1 MPQQK
6 PLVLVVD
13 DDPALVR
20 LVSLN
25 LELDGYQV
33 LTAASGSTAIDLM
46 QKEQPSLVLLDVM
59 MPGMDGF
66 QTCQRIRDFTA
77 VPIIMITAKGGVEDV
92 VHGLDIGADDYITKP
107 FSITEM
113 LARVKAVLQ
122 RAKFPQE
129 TAQPPFVSSQLCIDF
144 AHHQVTLAG
153 EEIMLPPT
161 EYRILCLLARNAG
174 RVITHDQLLTEVWG
188 KEYRGDTHILQV
200 AVARLRKK
208 LGDDSSNPK
217 YVATRPGIGYTLRKP
232 KETPAPSPG
241 TGELVPCAGGSDD
254 RPKP

>member
-6 PLVLVVD
+6 PLILVVD

-33 LTAASGSTAIDLM
+33 LSAASGSAAIDLI

-66 QTCQRIRDFTA
+66 QTCQRIRDFSG

-129 TAQPPFVSSQLCIDF
+129 TAQPPFISGQLASISPITRSLWQTRRSCCPPRNTGFSVS
-144 AHHQVTLAG
+144 
-153 EEIMLPPT
+153 
-161 EYRILCLLARNAG
+161 
-174 RVITHDQLLTEVWG
+174 W
-188 KEYRGDTHILQV
+188 
-200 AVARLRKK
+200 
-208 LGDDSSNPK
+208 
-217 YVATRPGIGYTLRKP
+217 PGMRA
-232 KETPAPSPG
+232 E
-241 TGELVPCAGGSDD
+241 
-254 RPKP
+254 

>member
-6 PLVLVVD
+6 PLLLVVD

-33 LTAASGSTAIDLM
+33 VTAANGKTAIELI
-46 QKEQPSLVLLDVM
+46 QKEQPALVLLDVM

-66 QTCQRIRDFTA
+66 QTCTRVREFSEI
-77 VPIIMITAKGGVEDV
+77 PIIMLTAKGGVEDV
-92 VHGLDIGADDYITKP
+92 VRGLDIGADDYVIKP
-107 FSITEM
+107 FSITEL
-113 LARVKAVLQ
+113 LARIKAVLQ
-122 RAKFPQE
+122 RSKFPQE
-129 TAQPPFVSSQLCIDF
+129 AAQPPFISGQLSINF
-144 AHHQVTLAG
+144 VHHQVTIDDK
-153 EEIMLPPT
+153 EVMLPPT

-174 RVITHDQLLTEVWG
+174 RVITHDHLLTEVWG

-208 LGDDSSNPK
+208 LGDDSGNPK
-217 YVATRPGIGYTLRKP
+217 YIATRPGIGYTLRKP
-232 KETPAPSPG
+232 KDQGCPQNNGGDQVACA
-241 TGELVPCAGGSDD
+241 TGVDSSKAE
-254 RPKP
+254 

>member
-1 MPQQK
+1 
-6 PLVLVVD
+6 
-13 DDPALVR
+13 
-20 LVSLN
+20 
-25 LELDGYQV
+25 
-33 LTAASGSTAIDLM
+33 M

-59 MPGMDGF
+59 MPGIDGF
-66 QTCQRIRDFTA
+66 QTCQRMRDFTRM
-77 VPIIMITAKGGVEDV
+77 PIIMITAKGGVEDV
-92 VHGLDIGADDYITKP
+92 VHGLDVGADDYITKP

-129 TAQPPFVSSQLCIDF
+129 TAQPPFVSGQLCIDF

-188 KEYRGDTHILQV
+188 RNT
-200 AVARLRKK
+200 A
-208 LGDDSSNPK
+208 
-217 YVATRPGIGYTLRKP
+217 ATRTYSRWPWPDCGRSWAMIPAIPNTWPPGRASATPSRSRGKTRRRKRW
-232 KETPAPSPG
+232 PAPPRSRPRSRRPRSPHG
-241 TGELVPCAGGSDD
+241 PPHGIA
-254 RPKP
+254 